1 MLYWWQKTERHR
13 PFGKEIQMFNI
24 RFVNTAIEYLH
35 LGMLRDYR
43 EGSGSLC
50 SYEIGKTK
58 WLDASD

>member
-1 MLYWWQKTERHR
+1 
-13 PFGKEIQMFNI
+13 MFNI
-24 RFVNTAIEYLH
+24 RFVNTVIEYLH

-58 WLDASD
+58 WLDVSD